1 MSTEEI
7 LEKYVAQKT
16 AAEMMNV
23 TPSRIS
29 QLCNQSQF
37 EGAIK
42 IGGSWIIPKT
52 AIENYKPNKR
62 GRKKNVKKN
71 PDRVMLEKAITEN
84 NMWREIVK

>member
-7 LEKYVAQKT
+7 LAKYVAQKT
-16 AAEMMNV
+16 AAEIMKV

-62 GRKKNVKKN
+62 GRKKSIKKN
-71 PDRVMLEKAITEN
+71 PDKIMLKKAITEN
-84 NMWREIVK
+84 NMWREIAK

>member
-1 MSTEEI
+1 MSAENI

-29 QLCNQSQF
+29 QLCNQSKF

-52 AIENYKPNKR
+52 AIENYKPKKR
-62 GRKKNVKKN
+62 GRKKNH
-71 PDRVMLEKAITEN
+71 DRVVLERAITEN
-84 NMWREIVK
+84 NKWKEVII